1 VGEEQIMMEKLRRTR
16 DLREKGE
23 NGRRT
28 RHDF

>member
-1 VGEEQIMMEKLRRTR
+1 MMEKLRRTR
-16 DLREKGE
+16 DLREKEE